1 MEERYAPG
9 TLLFVE
15 VGGLGRILL
24 LNCVSTEK
32 VNLVTVTPAGEV
44 PFQGGELPLIEKGT
58 VGKNAVE
65 HYIFSYLEKSNRGA
79 DQKITIQQGYFL
91 KTEGEG
97 IYTTKQ
103 PWLANSFQMMEDD
116 A

>member
-1 MEERYAPG
+1 MEERYTPG

-15 VGGLGRILL
+15 VGGWGKILL

-32 VNLVTVTPAGEV
+32 VNLVTVTPAGQV

-65 HYIFSYLEKSNRGA
+65 HYIFSYLKKTSN
-79 DQKITIQQGYFL
+79 QEVPKITVQRGYFL
-91 KTEGEG
+91 ATEGEG
-97 IYTTKQ
+97 IYTTEK
-103 PWLANSFQMMEDD
+103 PPMVSCFQMMED
-116 A
+116 AF